1 MEIMGKQKTKKAQ
14 KRDTLDKET
23 LEYYQRI
30 SHELKQDIS
39 DEENKGRRE
48 KSVVLRSTVAPHVMV
63 VIVQPKNRSP
73 PTESQ
78 RNCDN
83 TINAKKA

>member
-1 MEIMGKQKTKKAQ
+1 MGKQKTKKAQ

-30 SHELKQDIS
+30 SHELRQDIS

-48 KSVVLRSTVAPHVMV
+48 KSSF
-63 VIVQPKNRSP
+63 
-73 PTESQ
+73 
-78 RNCDN
+78 
-83 TINAKKA
+83 AKYSGTARDGRYSSA